1 MGIDLDLWKSVLSPT
16 GVGRRHGTECTP
28 PPPHPS
34 PALVPHEKAQG
45 GQVGSQTSSSP
56 SLMSSS
62 RTGSLKNKSTN
73 SRILL
78 WRRDP
83 SCHSLLRARLGG
95 GGSGVHFRN
104 LQRKS
109 SQESMQCT
117 GEHPAG
123 HWTSYSPHPVVFP
136 KTIPPPGSAKTSLS
150 FFARKESKYFSM
162 IFSDQLNT
170 VSL

>member
-95 GGSGVHFRN
+95 GGPGVPFRN
-104 LQRKS
+104 LQGKDKGKRRKWIYL
-109 SQESMQCT
+109 M
-117 GEHPAG
+117 A
-123 HWTSYSPHPVVFP
+123 
-136 KTIPPPGSAKTSLS
+136 
-150 FFARKESKYFSM
+150 
-162 IFSDQLNT
+162 
-170 VSL
+170 